1 MPESRASY
9 LCDGFYPI
17 YADNLMHAGLL
28 FALQIAR
35 RRHGPKA
42 RCTKLD
48 LYGPL
53 EPERA
58 TFDAVVGTSIETETC
73 RFTVLIE
80 RRMTGEQTGE
90 R

>member
-17 YADNLMHAGLL
+17 RADNFVHAGLL

-35 RRHGPKA
+35 RRHGPKG

-48 LYGPL
+48 LHGPL
-53 EPERA
+53 EPEGA
-58 TFDAVVGTSIETETC
+58 TFEAVVGTSLGTETY
-73 RFTVLIE
+73 RFMVLVE
-80 RRMTGEQTGE
+80 GGGACKNPAKQ
-90 R
+90 